1 MHRALASDITPRFLQ
16 KMTLSEIEQWSLREV
31 RRPVLQESDRVEFK
45 SQVTDPV
52 KLARQIA
59 GHANSARGEWILWIL
74 GVDDKLGLVGIPGL
88 EWAKLW
94 PQIESCFNGN
104 PPRPVIV
111 SFQENGKTLTA
122 VAFETTLPPYVVS
135 NPNHDRLEVPWRE
148 GTRVRS
154 ARHSDLLLLL
164 GSTSAIPEMEI
175 VRTSPLK
182 RRDEFVEPRANYS
195 FEADLYFIPKSRNRV
210 AIRVELS
217 EISISFTEEY
227 ADEEAVDAK
236 LKSVQLGA
244 LLTGPGMGEV
254 LRHYNEGVLASAAA
268 DAILAFAKVFEYV
281 SATIVRDRLINRARQ
296 KLMSPRARRPDSS
309 FIQEL
314 QELFEAE
321 RANRQ
326 DRAAITLTAR
336 VCCDAEELR
345 LLAPECCRKL
355 RQLATSANERDREAA
370 LENFADCL
378 VSTRNVFSHAKANFE
393 PTGSECPT
401 EQLDQFRI
409 CLRVAAQQAI
419 HYFYGLHPDKRVL

>member
-1 MHRALASDITPRFLQ
+1 LTVFGLCAALSGEYSDDFLP
-16 KMTLSEIEQWSLREV
+16 SVSHAHFYIEIF
-31 RRPVLQESDRVEFK
+31 RPLEINPA
-45 SQVTDPV
+45 DPS
-52 KLARQIA
+52 KPT
-59 GHANSARGEWILWIL
+59 S
-74 GVDDKLGLVGIPGL
+74 P
-88 EWAKLW
+88 
-94 PQIESCFNGN
+94 
-104 PPRPVIV
+104 
-111 SFQENGKTLTA
+111 
-122 VAFETTLPPYVVS
+122 AFEP
-135 NPNHDRLEVPWRE
+135 EE
-148 GTRVRS
+148 
-154 ARHSDLLLLL
+154 AHSVAAAFLFELNLAL
-164 GSTSAIPEMEI
+164 G
-175 VRTSPLK
+175 
-182 RRDEFVEPRANYS
+182 
-195 FEADLYFIPKSRNRV
+195 
-210 AIRVELS
+210 VELS

-370 LENFADCL
+370 LENFADRL

>member
-1 MHRALASDITPRFLQ
+1 
-16 KMTLSEIEQWSLREV
+16 MTLSEIEQWSLREV

-164 GSTSAIPEMEI
+164 GSTSAIPEVEI

-210 AIRVELS
+210 AIPIHRAKRSLLINDLEPPIDAGLS
-217 EISISFTEEY
+217 FSPITFGLL
-227 ADEEAVDAK
+227 AK
-236 LKSVQLGA
+236 
-244 LLTGPGMGEV
+244 
-254 LRHYNEGVLASAAA
+254 EG
-268 DAILAFAKVFEYV
+268 
-281 SATIVRDRLINRARQ
+281 SATPAICDGYQIILDGPAMIRFNTAISVAKMSYPGGIWSAMIRLTC
-296 KLMSPRARRPDSS
+296 S
-309 FIQEL
+309 
-314 QELFEAE
+314 
-321 RANRQ
+321 
-326 DRAAITLTAR
+326 
-336 VCCDAEELR
+336 V
-345 LLAPECCRKL
+345 
-355 RQLATSANERDREAA
+355 
-370 LENFADCL
+370 
-378 VSTRNVFSHAKANFE
+378 NFE
-393 PTGSECPT
+393 PLPLE
-401 EQLDQFRI
+401 LV
-409 CLRVAAQQAI
+409 LRFEA
-419 HYFYGLHPDKRVL
+419 